1 MTTLYIVKGRNSCPY
16 CIETK
21 KYLRQNKLKY
31 RFYNEDTSRYNSK
44 IPESYTTV
52 PKIIHVKNKNYHF
65 VGGYS
70 DLLKYSNQKIYKKT
84 KTNKK
89 KYNL

>member
-1 MTTLYIVKGRNSCPY
+1 MTTLYIVKGKNSCPY

-21 KYLRQNKLKY
+21 KYLRKNKLKY
-31 RFYNEDTSRYNSK
+31 RFYNDDTSRYNSK

-70 DLLKYSNQKIYKKT
+70 DLIKYAPIKYTKKS
-84 KTNKK
+84 KTIKK
-89 KYNL
+89 L